1 MRSHKTNLLRMIQLE
16 REQTTWGNEQLHI
29 TIAWYECLLLP
40 VISAPQGSQARL
52 LTINKLTYG
61 RRVDLCGAFAQD
73 ISPRLP
79 LPATWQPAFD
89 AVPDDGALPN
99 PLPSSIAS
107 VWKQELPKTHSW
119 IAIFSTLS
127 RLLATRNTPPNSWM
141 GPILHRLLRI
151 RPLQSNTTRAGI
163 IEEVSR
169 IGTLLFLAPIWRT
182 FSTRPVQTATLRLG
196 LLSIMKTQ
204 FVQWGELRPL
214 LLWILMHA
222 AGESEQ
228 GLEQD
233 EFLVRMAM
241 VMKMMGIQSWEEM
254 LRVVQDVLWSEA
266 AGRVGYDAMRTRLQ
280 VFCAAE
286 LLYS

>member
-1 MRSHKTNLLRMIQLE
+1 
-16 REQTTWGNEQLHI
+16 
-29 TIAWYECLLLP
+29 
-40 VISAPQGSQARL
+40 
-52 LTINKLTYG
+52 
-61 RRVDLCGAFAQD
+61 
-73 ISPRLP
+73 
-79 LPATWQPAFD
+79 
-89 AVPDDGALPN
+89 
-99 PLPSSIAS
+99 
-107 VWKQELPKTHSW
+107 
-119 IAIFSTLS
+119 
-127 RLLATRNTPPNSWM
+127 
-141 GPILHRLLRI
+141 
-151 RPLQSNTTRAGI
+151 
-163 IEEVSR
+163 
-169 IGTLLFLAPIWRT
+169 
-182 FSTRPVQTATLRLG
+182 
-196 LLSIMKTQ
+196 MKTQ